1 MNHADCTIRAIP
13 DLYGI
18 GFRVGTYCQWVATL
32 LAGAALPDEI
42 GTMHAN
48 TICFQCAVLAALVL
62 MTCKGAVQQP
72 EVLVVI
78 LLAFGGFLAA
88 QMFEYGMAGRPA
100 KGTSAV
106 RSFVVLQV
114 FGGLIGYCLWFW
126 WRGVGSLLPPA
137 PASCVYY
144 TFAFHRCSVAS
155 LRIFGIVMSIV
166 GGVLFVVA
174 EALAVT
180 LPVLRSLR
188 GGRKVALQHII
199 SSSSPWLGHLWM
211 PRSRIWLQMALSVA
225 SISYLVVMVEM
236 TLWWNPIVGANRMD
250 SVGQLLPLVI
260 GATGLLRVL
269 YILLREGLLVP
280 VTSHC

>member
-1 MNHADCTIRAIP
+1 MNHANCTIHAIP

-18 GFRVGTYCQWVATL
+18 GFRVGTYCQWLATL
-32 LAGAALPDEI
+32 LAGAALPDEA

-62 MTCKGAVQQP
+62 LTRKGVVQQP

-88 QMFEYGMAGRPA
+88 QMFEYGLSGRPA

-114 FGGLIGYCLWFW
+114 FGGLIGYSLWFW

-144 TFAFHRCSVAS
+144 TFAFCRCPVAS
-155 LRIFGIVMSIV
+155 LRVFGIVMSIV
-166 GGVLFVVA
+166 GGALFVVA
-174 EALAVT
+174 EALALT
-180 LPVLRSLR
+180 LPLLRSLR

-199 SSSSPWLGHLWM
+199 TPSSPWPGHLWM
-211 PRSRIWLQMALSVA
+211 PRSRIWLQMVLSVV
-225 SISYLVVMVEM
+225 SMCYLVVMVEM
-236 TLWWNPIVGANRMD
+236 TLFWNPIVGANRMD
-250 SVGQLLPLVI
+250 SVGELLPLVI

-280 VTSHC
+280 ITSHC